1 MPHVCHKGQKTL
13 VTDIVFKS
21 ILVMLLLL
29 CILSLLSKSE
39 SVRLNIIHVNDI
51 HAHFEEVNQDLGR
64 CHQNQVCYGGAA
76 RMFSK
81 IRELTDL
88 SPNNTLVLNAG
99 DYYQGTIW
107 YTILKYQ
114 PVVALANMLNYT
126 AYTLGNHDFDDGI
139 QGLVPFMKNTN
150 FPILACN
157 IDTSQEPEFA
167 KFLKPSIVVNV
178 SGTKVGIIGYITP
191 HTLNISHTGNLVFK
205 SEITSVK
212 LESQRLKNQGIG
224 IIIALGHSGYHL
236 DKYLARDVPLVDLV
250 VGGHS
255 HTFLYSGPNPPDHP
269 EGPYPTYITQPS
281 GKVVPI
287 VQVGSYSKYLGYLQL
302 DFDTDGDIKKPIKT
316 NGILQAK
323 PILLDQNVPKNPKVK
338 EVMKPFLAK
347 LQKYKKVIGYTN
359 VFLSRRSGQECNLG
373 DLITD
378 AFRNLTNTDLAFING
393 GGIRSVISKG
403 TITIEDVIGK

>member
-21 ILVMLLLL
+21 ILVMLLIL

-167 KFLKPSIVVNV
+167 KFLNKCHMR
-178 SGTKVGIIGYITP
+178 K
-191 HTLNISHTGNLVFK
+191 F
-205 SEITSVK
+205 SET
-212 LESQRLKNQGIG
+212 
-224 IIIALGHSGYHL
+224 
-236 DKYLARDVPLVDLV
+236 
-250 VGGHS
+250 
-255 HTFLYSGPNPPDHP
+255 
-269 EGPYPTYITQPS
+269 
-281 GKVVPI
+281 
-287 VQVGSYSKYLGYLQL
+287 
-302 DFDTDGDIKKPIKT
+302 
-316 NGILQAK
+316 
-323 PILLDQNVPKNPKVK
+323 
-338 EVMKPFLAK
+338 
-347 LQKYKKVIGYTN
+347 
-359 VFLSRRSGQECNLG
+359 
-373 DLITD
+373 
-378 AFRNLTNTDLAFING
+378 
-393 GGIRSVISKG
+393 
-403 TITIEDVIGK
+403 